1 MNKYD
6 LPDFPLW
13 GWIIAMTALAAA
25 IAIPFWMLMRIKG
38 IRYLRERA
46 KARSK
51 GTYIAFWILFVPVGF
66 LNNKFFIFSAYIRN
80 KYFTF

>member
-6 LPDFPLW
+6 LPDFPFW
-13 GWIIAMTALAAA
+13 GWIIAMAALAAA
-25 IAIPFWMLMRIKG
+25 IAIPFWMLIRIKG

-51 GTYIAFWILFVPVGF
+51 GTHIAFWILFVGTY
-66 LNNKFFIFSAYIRN
+66 LFITWVIITGYLKAWF
-80 KYFTF
+80 